1 MADNKENTEIKE
13 YADGWITERKGTE
26 VPTFL
31 KFAYIVIAGGCLTY
45 LVLFM
50 NGETGHAER
59 GPLAQMFNTVSQS
72 ANGLISQSANGLM
85 YFVTA
90 IGVVYA
96 IILIGF
102 AFKKFHED

>member
-1 MADNKENTEIKE
+1 MTDNKENTEIKE
-13 YADGWITERKGTE
+13 YAEGWITERKGTE

-31 KFAYIVIAGGCLTY
+31 KFAYIIIAGGCLVY

-59 GPLAQMFNTVSQS
+59 GPLVQLFNQV
-72 ANGLISQSANGLM
+72 SQSANGLM
-85 YFVTA
+85 YFVVGL
-90 IGVVYA
+90 GVLYMV
-96 IILIGF
+96 ILISF

>member
-1 MADNKENTEIKE
+1 MADNNDNKEIKE

-59 GPLAQMFNTVSQS
+59 GPLVQMFNTV
-72 ANGLISQSANGLM
+72 SQSANGLM

>member
-1 MADNKENTEIKE
+1 MAENKEKTEIKE
-13 YADGWITERKGTE
+13 YADGWITERKGTD
-26 VPTFL
+26 VPAFL
-31 KFAYIVIAGGCLTY
+31 KFAYIIIAGGCLVY

-59 GPLAQMFNTVSQS
+59 GPLVQMFNTVSQS
-72 ANGLISQSANGLM
+72 ANGVM
-85 YFVTA
+85 YFIAA

-96 IILIGF
+96 IILVSF

>member
-1 MADNKENTEIKE
+1 MADNKENTKIKE
-13 YADGWITERKGTE
+13 YAEGWITERKGTD

-31 KFAYIVIAGGCLTY
+31 KFAYIVIAGGCLAY
-45 LVLFM
+45 LVMFM

-59 GPLAQMFNTVSQS
+59 GPLVQMFNTVSP
-72 ANGLISQSANGLM
+72 SANGLM

-96 IILIGF
+96 IILVGF